1 MASNKVLHELRED
14 CECEKIKYCP
24 LEAMLCNIQ
33 NRVVEQHKLVEF
45 AKYQWGILENKD
57 IGWDEA
63 YMRWMK
69 LGYAKHFAE
78 IYSIKKSYHEMR
90 MEMFRQ

>member
-1 MASNKVLHELRED
+1 MASKKVLHEVRED

-24 LEAMLCNIQ
+24 LEAMLTSVKD
-33 NRVVEQHKLVEF
+33 RVVEQHKLVEF
-45 AKYQWGILENKD
+45 AKYEWNKLEK
-57 IGWDEA
+57 IEMSWDEA
-63 YMRWMK
+63 YNRWIT

-78 IYSIKKSYHEMR
+78 IYSPEKSYHEMR